1 MKHAFIGLS
10 AVILEHLKKSAHCS
24 LIVLLLILSA
34 TNAPAESTNVKIMMD
49 WVIGSTH
56 APFFIAQD
64 KGYYKANGVT
74 VDSIDAGKGATNV
87 AVSVA
92 GGVYQFGWVD
102 LPSMIR
108 FNAQN
113 PASPLIAVYMSF
125 DETPSCIVTLKS
137 TGIKTPKDL
146 DGKKLAGGPGTA
158 VHDTISVLLEAAD
171 AQSARITWVAVSP
184 QLFSPMLTRGE
195 VDGIGAFDNAQVPA
209 LISLGVKREG
219 IGLIRYSDFGA
230 NLYGL
235 ALVTTKKFADE
246 NPNTVRGV
254 VSALNRGTKDAI
266 AAPEEALVLMK
277 KYDPLMN
284 LDIERVRLEIALG
297 HTNTAHTAAH
307 GLSSVTTERL
317 KRTIDAIVT
326 AYKLKVSPPP
336 ATVYTEAFLPP
347 ATERMPPK
355 SAR

>member
-1 MKHAFIGLS
+1 
-10 AVILEHLKKSAHCS
+10 
-24 LIVLLLILSA
+24 
-34 TNAPAESTNVKIMMD
+34 
-49 WVIGSTH
+49 
-56 APFFIAQD
+56 
-64 KGYYKANGVT
+64 
-74 VDSIDAGKGATNV
+74 V

-102 LPSMIR
+102 LPSMIL

-158 VHDTISVLLEAAD
+158 IHDTISVLLEAAG

-184 QLFSPMLTRGE
+184 QLFSPMLKRGE

-209 LISLGVKREG
+209 LISLGVKRED

-297 HTNTAHTAAH
+297 HSNTAHTAAH
-307 GLSSVTTERL
+307 GLSSVTPERL
-317 KRTIDAIVT
+317 KKTIDAIVT
-326 AYKLKVSPPP
+326 AYKLQVRPSP

-355 SAR
+355 STR

>member
-1 MKHAFIGLS
+1 MERAFIGLS
-10 AVILEHLKKSAHCS
+10 KMTLERLKKSAHYS
-24 LIVLLLILSA
+24 VMPLFLILSA

-64 KGYYKANGVT
+64 KGYYTANGVT
-74 VDSIDAGKGATNV
+74 ADSIDAGRGATNV

-158 VHDTISVLLEAAD
+158 VHDTISVLLETAG

-209 LISLGVKREG
+209 LVSLGVKRED

-246 NPNTVRGV
+246 NPITVRGV
-254 VSALNRGTKDAI
+254 VRALNRGTKDAI
-266 AAPEEALVLMK
+266 AAPEEALMLMK
-277 KYDPLMN
+277 KYDTLMN

-297 HTNTAHTAAH
+297 HTNTTQTAAH
-307 GLSSVTTERL
+307 GLSSVTPERL
-317 KRTIDAIVT
+317 KKTIDAIVT
-326 AYKLKVSPPP
+326 AYKLQASPAP

-347 ATERMPPK
+347 ATERMPPTA
-355 SAR
+355 AR

>member
-1 MKHAFIGLS
+1 MKRAFIGLS
-10 AVILEHLKKSAHCS
+10 KVTLEHLKKSAHYWMTF
-24 LIVLLLILSA
+24 LFLTLLA

-64 KGYYKANGVT
+64 KGYYTANGVT
-74 VDSIDAGKGATNV
+74 VDSIDAGRGATNV

-92 GGVYQFGWVD
+92 GGAYQFGWVD
-102 LPSMIR
+102 LPSMIL

-158 VHDTISVLLEAAD
+158 IHDTISVLLEAAG

-184 QLFSPMLTRGE
+184 QLFSPMLKRGE

-209 LISLGVKREG
+209 LISLGVKRED

-307 GLSSVTTERL
+307 GLSSVTPERL
-317 KRTIDAIVT
+317 KKTIDAIVT
-326 AYKLKVSPPP
+326 AYKLQVRPSP

-355 SAR
+355 STR

>member
-1 MKHAFIGLS
+1 M
-10 AVILEHLKKSAHCS
+10 LK
-24 LIVLLLILSA
+24 
-34 TNAPAESTNVKIMMD
+34 
-49 WVIGSTH
+49 
-56 APFFIAQD
+56 
-64 KGYYKANGVT
+64 
-74 VDSIDAGKGATNV
+74 
-87 AVSVA
+87 
-92 GGVYQFGWVD
+92 
-102 LPSMIR
+102 
-108 FNAQN
+108 
-113 PASPLIAVYMSF
+113 
-125 DETPSCIVTLKS
+125 
-137 TGIKTPKDL
+137 
-146 DGKKLAGGPGTA
+146 
-158 VHDTISVLLEAAD
+158 
-171 AQSARITWVAVSP
+171 
-184 QLFSPMLTRGE
+184 RGE

-209 LISLGVKREG
+209 LISLGVKRED

-307 GLSSVTTERL
+307 GLSSVTPERL
-317 KRTIDAIVT
+317 KKTIDAIVT
-326 AYKLKVSPPP
+326 AYKLQVRPSP

-355 SAR
+355 STR